1 VTSCKA
7 TNPKTYNLLFGAH
20 SCVSPQVDCRLVHAC
35 TLCAFDIG
43 SPVSDTVW
51 MQEVLTCLHLVLYE
65 QCVLRFALPCASFMP
80 CLALCLALCFFYA
93 LSCTLPCLVLL
104 SCLVLH
110 PAMHHARS
118 ICEFCFVCVCVFVCK
133 SLALQLRA

>member
-1 VTSCKA
+1 MTSCKA

-80 CLALCLALCFFYA
+80 CLALCLVSCFFHA
-93 LSCTLPCLVLL
+93 LFCTLRCTMPGAFVNFVL
-104 SCLVLH
+104 
-110 PAMHHARS
+110 
-118 ICEFCFVCVCVFVCK
+118 CVFVYLCVR
-133 SLALQLRA
+133 ALHCSFEHEIITEE